1 MSLPRPPAVLI
12 SVPHGGSAGNMLR
25 AGLVHQILNARRD
38 VEVVLV
44 SPLVDDPAFV
54 EEFKHPRV
62 RFEALPPHRPVGL
75 EARLMSLI
83 QASYLDTCPTEAVQ
97 IRRQEAVSKKTIRFI
112 RAKRLLASA
121 LAPSIVRSETRYDLS
136 DRFVSHPRA
145 EDLFE
150 RYAPVLLVTSNPGLI
165 LAEVPL
171 LRTARRRGVR
181 SMAIDASWDNFTN
194 KIIPVRRVDR
204 LVVWNE
210 LMKQQAVE
218 FHGYRPEA
226 IRVTGTPHW
235 DVYFRG
241 DRGSTRDLFLR
252 RIGADS
258 SRKLVTLTTTPLELY
273 PHYDH
278 VLRVMIDAMTH
289 GRWPHP
295 SQILVRVH
303 PRDDIERYKAFVG
316 TPNVIVEKPFPATVR
331 AGDGLSVDIT
341 AQTQQHLA
349 DTLCHSNVVVQVAST
364 IAIEASIF
372 DTPVVNVSF
381 DGDRPA
387 EWTRSARRYLRFT
400 HFTNVARH
408 PSMNMAGTP
417 EQLVDGIGQYL
428 ADPSVHAEGRRR
440 VVQEQC
446 QFLDGRSSE
455 RVARYVLETLDEVCA
470 VSSQRFAAAGG
481 S

>member
-1 MSLPRPPAVLI
+1 
-12 SVPHGGSAGNMLR
+12 MLR
-25 AGLVHQILNARRD
+25 SGLVHQILDANHD

-54 EEFKHPRV
+54 QEFKHPRV
-62 RFEALPPHRPVGL
+62 RFEPLPPHRPTGL
-75 EARLMSLI
+75 EARLMALV

-97 IRRQEAVSKKTIRFI
+97 IRRQEAVAKRSLRFI

-121 LAPSIVRSETRYDLS
+121 LAPSIVRNETRYDLS

-145 EDLFE
+145 EQLFD

-171 LRTARRRGVR
+171 LRTARRRDVT

-194 KIIPVRRVDR
+194 KVIPVRRVDR

-218 FHGYRPEA
+218 RHGYRPDA

-235 DVYFRG
+235 DLYFRG
-241 DRGSTRDLFLR
+241 DRGSTRDRFFR
-252 RIGADS
+252 RVGADP
-258 SRKLVTLTTTPLELY
+258 SRKLVTLTTSPLELY
-273 PHYDH
+273 PHFDH
-278 VLRVMIDAMTH
+278 VLRVLTDAMT
-289 GRWPHP
+289 RDPWPSP
-295 SQILVRVH
+295 VQILVRVH
-303 PRDDIERYKAFVG
+303 PRDDIERYREFA
-316 TPNVIVEKPFPATVR
+316 NVPHVLIEKPFPATVR

-341 AQTQQHLA
+341 TETQQHLA
-349 DTLCHSNVVVQVAST
+349 DTLCHSDVVVQVAST
-364 IAIEASIF
+364 IAIEAAIF
-372 DTPVVNVSF
+372 DTPVVNISF
-381 DGDRPA
+381 DGERPA

-400 HFTNVARH
+400 HFANVTRH
-408 PSMNMAGTP
+408 QSMKLAETP
-417 EQLVDGIGQYL
+417 EQMVEGISQYL
-428 ADPSVHAEGRRR
+428 VNPAIDAEGRRR

-446 QFLDGRSSE
+446 QILDGRSSE
-455 RVARYVLETLDEVCA
+455 RVARYVVETLETELG
-470 VSSQRFAAAGG
+470 VSPPHLAAASG

>member
-1 MSLPRPPAVLI
+1 
-12 SVPHGGSAGNMLR
+12 MLR
-25 AGLVHQILNARRD
+25 SGLVHQILNARRD

-62 RFEALPPHRPVGL
+62 RFEPLPPHRPSGL
-75 EARLMSLI
+75 EARFMSLV
-83 QASYLDTCPTEAVQ
+83 QASYLDTCTTEAVQ
-97 IRRQEAVSKKTIRFI
+97 IRRQEAVAKKTMRFI

-136 DRFVSHPRA
+136 DRFVSHPGA
-145 EDLFE
+145 ERLFD

-171 LRTARRRGVR
+171 LRTARRRRVR

-194 KIIPVRRVDR
+194 KVIPVRRVDR

-210 LMKQQAVE
+210 LMKRQAVE
-218 FHGYRPEA
+218 LHGYPPEA

-241 DRGSTRDLFLR
+241 DRGSTRDLFFR
-252 RIGADS
+252 RIGADP
-258 SRKLVTLTTTPLELY
+258 SRRLVTLTTTPLELY

-278 VLRVMIDAMTH
+278 VLQVMIDAMMH
-289 GRWPHP
+289 GRWPYP
-295 SQILVRVH
+295 AQILVRVH
-303 PRDDIERYKAFVG
+303 PRDDMERYTAFAG
-316 TPNVIVEKPFPATVR
+316 TPHVMVEKPFPATIT

-364 IAIEASIF
+364 IAIEAAIF

-408 PSMNMAGTP
+408 ASMKLAGTP
-417 EQLVDGIGQYL
+417 EQLVEGIGQYL
-428 ADPSVHAEGRRR
+428 ADPTIDAEGRRR

-455 RVARYVLETLDEVCA
+455 RVARYVVETLDDVCG
-470 VSSQRFAAAGG
+470 VTSRPLAAAGG